1 MGDGVERILS
11 AQLNI
16 RFQGSALLF
25 KNFLLQISDL
35 DIRRGWGLVQ
45 KRINKLFSTLAISI
59 AHVKVF
65 SSVEKRFAEFF
76 VDLLSWVLIFL
87 I

>member
-1 MGDGVERILS
+1 MES
-11 AQLNI
+11 
-16 RFQGSALLF
+16 
-25 KNFLLQISDL
+25 
-35 DIRRGWGLVQ
+35 VQ
-45 KRINKLFSTLAISI
+45 KRINKFFSTLAISI

-87 I
+87 IQCRSVTTASYLVDIKLFQGKIVNRQAC